1 LNEGDLQRSENLARK
16 AYLLVTAFEQRH

>member
-1 LNEGDLQRSENLARK
+1 LNEGDLQRSENLAHK